1 MKQRGFELV
10 APQHR
15 QHPDTEISL
24 PRRGTR
30 HSAGYDFV
38 TPAGFTVQPGEMVRV
53 TTDVKAYMGPGEV
66 LQLYVRSSVGLRG
79 LMLANT
85 VGIVDAD
92 YYSNPDNDGNI
103 ILALRNLGAEPLTAQ
118 AGDRVAQGVFVPYLL
133 ADGDDLNMGG
143 ERAGGYGH
151 TGR

>member
-1 MKQRGFELV
+1 MRGFQLV
-10 APQHR
+10 SAQYR
-15 QHPDTEISL
+15 QHPDAQIPL

-38 TPAGFTVQPGEMVRV
+38 TPAAFTVAPGEMVRV
-53 TTDVKAYMGPGEV
+53 ATDVKAYMGPGEV
-66 LQLYVRSSVGLRG
+66 LQLYVRSSAGLRG
-79 LMLANT
+79 LVLANT

-92 YYSNPDNDGNI
+92 YYGNPDNDGNI
-103 ILALRNLGAEPLTAQ
+103 ILALRNLGAEPFTAQ

-133 ADGDDLNMGG
+133 ADGDDDLEGG
-143 ERAGGYGH
+143 EVRTGGYGH

>member
-1 MKQRGFELV
+1 M
-10 APQHR
+10 
-15 QHPDTEISL
+15 

-38 TPAGFTVQPGEMVRV
+38 TPVDLTVLPGELVRV
-53 TTDVKAYMGPGEV
+53 ATDVKAYMQPGEV
-66 LQLYVRSSVGLRG
+66 LQIYVRSSAGLRG

-92 YYSNPDNDGNI
+92 YYGNPDNDGNI
-103 ILALRNLGAEPLTAQ
+103 VLALRNLGAEPFEAH
-118 AGDRVAQGVFVPYLL
+118 AGDRIAQGVFMPYLL
-133 ADGDDLNMGG
+133 ADGDDGFSSG
-143 ERAGGYGH
+143 EVRSGGYGH